1 MFFGL
6 KNEALFWAKINDE
19 VDTYDVFTEFDVK
32 KRNFLEIY
40 PKSSFGFESWEK
52 IVTLEVTEIKT
63 RQNTSGK
70 RAQTNCHI

>member
-40 PKSSFGFESWEK
+40 PPKNRFRIF
-52 IVTLEVTEIKT
+52 
-63 RQNTSGK
+63 
-70 RAQTNCHI
+70 H